1 MLVSR
6 QESWVIRLDLVEA
19 EWGMIPAQH
28 SWLPGRCVISWHTPV
43 CAQKD
48 ESLNPGWTLPK
59 GPSRPKAV
67 STAATQR
74 GEWGPCSVCRVHR
87 ANPQGTGIPQVPL
100 PLRSPIQRP
109 LPSRLPS
116 DNACSCV
123 QEATGAG
130 HLLLQV
136 YRQPRHSP
144 LPLRGHFQRD
154 AGRRRAEGRLAA

>member
-1 MLVSR
+1 M
-6 QESWVIRLDLVEA
+6 
-19 EWGMIPAQH
+19 
-28 SWLPGRCVISWHTPV
+28 

-116 DNACSCV
+116 DSACSCA

-136 YRQPRHSP
+136 YRQPRHTP
-144 LPLRGHFQRD
+144 LPLRGHFQID
-154 AGRRRAEGRLAA
+154 TNRRRAEGRLAAFKRLHLPAEQYLRMCWEANVLYFWGPGSFMTRWTVVSPST